1 MTDQNKTQQEQ
12 KKTILIVEDDPAERE
27 LYQEILKKQYNTKT
41 AKNGEQALQ
50 KTTPNTDLL
59 ILDRKMPGITGDQV
73 LKEIRQSNNQKIK
86 NIPTIMLTALDAD
99 LDIINMQFNDYLN
112 KPISPQQLRKKI
124 KETLSVSRYHEDLDE
139 YYSLI
144 NKKNVLQEA
153 LIQEELTNDEKYNN
167 LKEKIADKEQKI
179 NQEITE
185 IMEEIPPGASN
196 EIQQFLEK
204 IIGPEAS

>member
-1 MTDQNKTQQEQ
+1 MTNQNKTQQEQ

-112 KPISPQQLRKKI
+112 KPISPQQLREKVEK
-124 KETLSVSRYHEDLDE
+124 TLVIERYSRDLE
-139 YYSLI
+139 RYYSLF
-144 NKKNVLQEA
+144 NKIRTLKESLDK
-153 LIQEELTNDEKYNN
+153 EELEKSEEFKKLNN
-167 LKEKIADKEQKI
+167 EFSKIEENTKKEIQ
-179 NQEITE
+179 E
-185 IMEEIPPGASN
+185 IMERIDVSDVEELKKLLN
-196 EIQQFLEK
+196 RVL
-204 IIGPEAS
+204 